1 MRRSA
6 LALALTLAAV
16 GVPSPAQEEPP
27 LLENP
32 PAPEKPAPSPTPIPA
47 LPSAPP
53 ASPLGPL
60 PQGLDFPRW
69 QQMTARE
76 RQVFVEGAVAALN
89 AFTQRLRTDVSVARG
104 LPHERLA
111 GVVRF
116 VTDNAPRR
124 AASAYLKEME
134 RIYMTAE
141 GQKLSIL
148 ECFQKA
154 FERLNIPAAVTP
166 PPQASPSPAA
176 QPGTQ

>member
-1 MRRSA
+1 MTRSA
-6 LALALTLAAV
+6 LAPALILAAAA
-16 GVPSPAQEEPP
+16 VPAPAQEEPP
-27 LLENP
+27 LFQNP

-60 PQGLDFPRW
+60 PPGLDFRRW

-76 RQVFVEGAVAALN
+76 RQTFVEGAIAALN
-89 AFTQRLRTDVSVARG
+89 AFTQKLRTDASVARG

-116 VTDNAPRR
+116 VTENAPRR

-154 FERLNIPAAVTP
+154 LERLNIPAAMSP
-166 PPQASPSPAA
+166 PPQAAPSPAA

>member
-6 LALALTLAAV
+6 LALALILAAV
-16 GVPSPAQEEPP
+16 GTRALAQEEPP
-27 LLENP
+27 LFANP
-32 PAPEKPAPSPTPIPA
+32 PAPEKPAASPTPVPA

-53 ASPLGPL
+53 ASPLGAL
-60 PQGLDFPRW
+60 PPGLDFTRW

-76 RQVFVEGAVAALN
+76 RQTFVEGAVAALN

-111 GVVRF
+111 GVVKF
-116 VTDNAPRR
+116 VTDSAPRR

-134 RIYMTAE
+134 RIYMTTE

-148 ECFQKA
+148 EGFQKA

>member
-1 MRRSA
+1 MTRSA
-6 LALALTLAAV
+6 LALALILAAFV
-16 GVPSPAQEEPP
+16 VPTLAQEEPP
-27 LLENP
+27 LFENP
-32 PAPEKPAPSPTPIPA
+32 PAPHKPAPSPTPVPA
-47 LPSAPP
+47 RPSAPP

-60 PQGLDFPRW
+60 PPGLDFTRW

-76 RQVFVEGAVAALN
+76 RQTFVEGAIAALN
-89 AFTQRLRTDVSVARG
+89 AFTQKLRTDATVARG

-116 VTDNAPRR
+116 VTENAPRR
-124 AASAYLKEME
+124 AASAYLKEIE
-134 RIYMTAE
+134 RIYMTTE

-148 ECFQKA
+148 DCFQKA
-154 FERLNIPAAVTP
+154 FERLNIPAAMTP

>member
-6 LALALTLAAV
+6 LVLALILAAV
-16 GVPSPAQEEPP
+16 GASLLAQEEPP
-27 LLENP
+27 LIENP
-32 PAPEKPAPSPTPIPA
+32 PVPEKPTPTPVPA

-60 PQGLDFPRW
+60 PPGLDFPRW

-76 RQVFVEGAVAALN
+76 RQTFAEGVVAALN
-89 AFTQRLRTDVSVARG
+89 ALTQKLRTDVSAGRG

-116 VTDNAPRR
+116 VSENAPRR
-124 AASAYLKEME
+124 ATSAYLKEME
-134 RIYMTAE
+134 RIYMTTE

-154 FERLNIPAAVTP
+154 FERLNVPAAMSP
-166 PPQASPSPAA
+166 PPQAAPSPAA